1 MQNSICLLSEDS
13 YIEPLFVDKDRLSRI
28 KALLPKIEKTYQD
41 GLPLDFCTLEYQ
53 QMPEYPFRKK

>member
-1 MQNSICLLSEDS
+1 MKFTI
-13 YIEPLFVDKDRLSRI
+13 IAII
-28 KALLPKIEKTYQD
+28 KTDQSLLPKIEKTYQD